1 MRDQDDRVQTLM
13 MGSCFAFA
21 QEVDV
26 IRSCQEKMQQYRDQ
40 AKAQLA

>member
-1 MRDQDDRVQTLM
+1 

-26 IRSCQEKMQQYRDQ
+26 IRSCQERMQRYLDK

>member
-1 MRDQDDRVQTLM
+1 MWTLM
-13 MGSCFAFA
+13 LLCFVSA

-26 IRSCQEKMQQYRDQ
+26 IRSCQERMQRFLDR